1 MQVQVF
7 RFNSFEHRF
16 AQSLWNHQK
25 SNKTE
30 VLQTQEFLPRQESK
44 VETITVLRKCNS
56 KN

>member
-7 RFNSFEHRF
+7 RFNSFEHCF

-30 VLQTQEFLPRQESK
+30 VLQTQEFLPRQESR